1 MKEYKVEILF
11 NDVDENL
18 YTKGRAKI
26 AFDVEADDYSTAYH
40 LGQRLQR
47 TLGADELVVIEP
59 IERVSITAEMVR
71 NLRNASDCP
80 MMECKN
86 ALYATNGDMNKAM
99 EWLRTPS
106 MLRKWSVNKDGYE
119 RTN

>member
-1 MKEYKVEILF
+1 MKDYKIEILF

-18 YTKGRAKI
+18 YTKGRARIK
-26 AFDVEADDYSTAYH
+26 FDVEADDYSTAYH
-40 LGQRLQR
+40 LSQRLQT

-59 IERVSITAEMVR
+59 IERVSITVEMVR
-71 NLRNASDCP
+71 HLRDKSDHP

-106 MLRKWSVNKDGYE
+106 MLRKWSVNKDRYE
-119 RTN
+119 QS